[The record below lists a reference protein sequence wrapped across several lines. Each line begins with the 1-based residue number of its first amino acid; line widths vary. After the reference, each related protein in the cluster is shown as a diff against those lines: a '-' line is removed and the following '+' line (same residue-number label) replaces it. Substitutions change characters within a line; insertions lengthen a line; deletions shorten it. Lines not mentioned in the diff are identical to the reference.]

1 MVQLSRTANPATAAL
16 STSRTVRVLIAIAAM
31 ALAANCFLKYLWW
44 TACYS
49 AWSGIPKMAEQWRAA
64 GANAAF
70 NGWSVVVL
78 VGVSLA
84 LVFSVIQLRTSQMSG
99 LLKTGVRIA
108 ISLATTITGTAIFT
122 LVLSWFKQGMH

>member
-16 STSRTVRVLIAIAAM
+16 STSRTVRILIAIAAM

-108 ISLATTITGTAIFT
+108 ISLATTIIGTAIFT

>member
-16 STSRTVRVLIAIAAM
+16 STSRTVRILIAIAVM

-49 AWSGIPKMAEQWRAA
+49 AWSGIPRMAEQWRAA

-108 ISLATTITGTAIFT
+108 ISLATTIIGTAIFT
-122 LVLSWFKQGMH
+122 LVLSWFKQGIH